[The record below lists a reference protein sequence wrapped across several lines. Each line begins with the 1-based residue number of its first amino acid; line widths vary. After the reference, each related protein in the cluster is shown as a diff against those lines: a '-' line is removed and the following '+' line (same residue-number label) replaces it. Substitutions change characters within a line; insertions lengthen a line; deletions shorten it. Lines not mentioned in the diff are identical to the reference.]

1 MTRTRLRDDP
11 SFRLSIYLSLTF
23 AAAGAGMPFL
33 PRWLEQERGL
43 TGLEIGAVLSAA
55 ALVRILVAPLIAAAI
70 EGVADRS
77 RPLRWLAASAA
88 LAYVAFWMGQGF
100 WALLVA
106 AFAASTL
113 AAALTPIAEGAILRA
128 SSAGRLP
135 YGVGRAMASAA
146 FVVGNVA
153 GGALVLR
160 FGPDVA
166 VLWVIASYAAAALV
180 GFSLRPDPAPAAA
193 AGLGYR
199 ARLRQIGELL
209 RNPRYV
215 LIIVGCGLIQSGH
228 AFYYG
233 FSTLVWSRQGIDAAF
248 AGALWA
254 LGVIVEIGFLAA
266 LPWIERRVRPEVLV
280 LAGAGASVVR
290 WLALAAAPP
299 ALALLPLQAL
309 HALTFA
315 AAHVGAL
322 RLVQRETPEQSAASG
337 QMLYAALASG
347 TLMGGA
353 SIAAGALYDA
363 FGAGGYVASAAL
375 ALAGGGLIVQMMRT
389 AAKTGQT

>member
-1 MTRTRLRDDP
+1 MTRARLRDDP

-33 PRWLEQERGL
+33 PRWLEAERGL
-43 TGLEIGAVLSAA
+43 TGLEIGAVLSSAS
-55 ALVRILVAPLIAAAI
+55 LVRIFLAPLIAAGI
-70 EGVADRS
+70 EGFKDRA
-77 RPLRWLAASAA
+77 RPLPWLAAAAA
-88 LAYVAFWMGQGF
+88 LGYAAMWMGQGF
-100 WALLVA
+100 WALLA
-106 AFAASTL
+106 ASFAASTL
-113 AAALTPIAEGAILRA
+113 AAALTPLAEGAILRA
-128 SSAGRLP
+128 SSKGGLP

-146 FVVGNVA
+146 FVIGNVA

-160 FGPDVA
+160 FGTEVA
-166 VLWVIASYAAAALV
+166 ILWVVASYVTAALV
-180 GFSLRPDPAPAAA
+180 GLALRSDPAPATA
-193 AGLGYR
+193 AGLGFR
-199 ARLRQIGELL
+199 ARLRQIGALL
-209 RNPRYV
+209 GNPRYV
-215 LIIVGCGLIQSGH
+215 LVIVGCGLIQSGH

-233 FSTLVWSRQGIDAAF
+233 FSTLVWSKQGIDASF

-266 LPWIERRVRPEVLV
+266 LPWVERRVRPEALV
-280 LAGAGASVVR
+280 LAGAVAGVVR
-290 WLALAAAPP
+290 WLAMAAAPP
-299 ALALLPLQAL
+299 IAVLFPLQAL

-322 RLVQRETPEQSAASG
+322 RLVQRETPEHAAASG

-347 TLMGGA
+347 TLMGAG

-375 ALAGGGLIVQMMRT
+375 ALAGGGLIVQMMRV
-389 AAKTGQT
+389 AAKTAQP